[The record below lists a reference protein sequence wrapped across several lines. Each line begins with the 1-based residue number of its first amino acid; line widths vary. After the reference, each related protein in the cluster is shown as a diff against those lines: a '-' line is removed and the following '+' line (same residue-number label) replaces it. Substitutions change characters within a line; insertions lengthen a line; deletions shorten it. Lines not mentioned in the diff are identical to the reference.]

1 MPRPIL
7 SPQKLSQLSIAAL
20 HNCQDLLS
28 TAKMLLGTDKF
39 GRAHALATLAMEEFG
54 KHVIAAAAITRSA
67 YPGYDWVKFWKRINS
82 HESKLRQAAIAL
94 DALRPD
100 DKWLED
106 LTLVMASAKTEHGI
120 KLHGLY
126 VDVDSSGELCT
137 PWVIPE
143 SDARRVVD
151 AVDQLV
157 TLYGKFFREPGDVA
171 RIGNEVATIPLPMT
185 PDEVLAELVISVKL
199 ARETFGIDPALLT
212 GSLFA
217 GREEEEAD
225 DSL

>member
-1 MPRPIL
+1 M
-7 SPQKLSQLSIAAL
+7 
-20 HNCQDLLS
+20 
-28 TAKMLLGTDKF
+28 
-39 GRAHALATLAMEEFG
+39 
-54 KHVIAAAAITRSA
+54 
-67 YPGYDWVKFWKRINS
+67 
-82 HESKLRQAAIAL
+82 
-94 DALRPD
+94 
-100 DKWLED
+100 
-106 LTLVMASAKTEHGI
+106 
-120 KLHGLY
+120 HGLY

-157 TLYGKFFREPGDVA
+157 TLYANFSVA

>member
-1 MPRPIL
+1 
-7 SPQKLSQLSIAAL
+7 
-20 HNCQDLLS
+20 
-28 TAKMLLGTDKF
+28 
-39 GRAHALATLAMEEFG
+39 
-54 KHVIAAAAITRSA
+54 
-67 YPGYDWVKFWKRINS
+67 
-82 HESKLRQAAIAL
+82 
-94 DALRPD
+94 
-100 DKWLED
+100 
-106 LTLVMASAKTEHGI
+106 
-120 KLHGLY
+120 LHGLY

-199 ARETFGIDPALLT
+199 ARETFGIDPALPT